1 MHSFPPSYLCLNY
14 SFSRAGRA
22 SNLRTNK
29 KFARLSSNAQ
39 TANKTSN
46 NSRPDR
52 GPSEMYFQRAVG
64 SLK

>member
-1 MHSFPPSYLCLNY
+1 MHLFPPSYLCLNY
-14 SFSRAGRA
+14 SFSRVGRA
-22 SNLRTNK
+22 SHLRTNK
-29 KFARLSSNAQ
+29 KFARLYSKAQ

-52 GPSEMYFQRAVG
+52 GHSEMYCQRAVD